1 MLHEALSQGRFT
13 FRHDSVLKDLVEQ
26 IKSFLSDL
34 PLTASKKVNKISF
47 VKAGKC
53 IAKSDKKPTGLLHLT
68 SDWVL
73 LSDLGNNYAFPGHIA
88 ISALRPDIVLFSNA
102 LKRAIL
108 IELTCPCEE
117 NMESWHSDKL
127 IRYSGLVN
135 MIKHNGWYVDL
146 FAVEVGA
153 RGYCSRSLTICL
165 KRIGFPNKLAF
176 FHSQKTW
183 SDKHEVFVLY
193 MVS

>member
-1 MLHEALSQGRFT
+1 M
-13 FRHDSVLKDLVEQ
+13 EQ

-73 LSDLGNNYAFPGHIA
+73 LADLGNNYVFPGHIA

-153 RGYCSRSLTICL
+153 RGYCSRSLTTGSSKKKETL
-165 KRIGFPNKLAF
+165 KDSL
-176 FHSQKTW
+176 
-183 SDKHEVFVLY
+183 
-193 MVS
+193 